1 MAKSVLVDKGAPARP
16 SFSQRIRT
24 SFNLVVLSV
33 LSALPEF
40 IRKTIFSLLT
50 KKWKKILRTPDFVDS
65 RTPVMDIDRDDA
77 ELAKV
82 IQNWERILLMPR
94 EELRL
99 RANI

>member
-1 MAKSVLVDKGAPARP
+1 
-16 SFSQRIRT
+16 
-24 SFNLVVLSV
+24 
-33 LSALPEF
+33 
-40 IRKTIFSLLT
+40 
-50 KKWKKILRTPDFVDS
+50 
-65 RTPVMDIDRDDA
+65 MDIDRDDA